1 MGKNYTKKVMVHWFV
16 HPFKTNILFKFE
28 QMIFVFILAFSYAD
42 HESESLMSEVLD
54 MMETTKLVQM
64 SPIYD
69 HANYPHITLDRHN
82 ELKMAFLNF
91 DEEKSGK
98 IKTAGIMIDSEC

>member
-1 MGKNYTKKVMVHWFV
+1 
-16 HPFKTNILFKFE
+16 
-28 QMIFVFILAFSYAD
+28 
-42 HESESLMSEVLD
+42 